1 MEAISG
7 NKLGRIL
14 QITGLISGLLV
25 ISGRGLIFLTLT
37 GGVML
42 SLFEV
47 LMAGVIALVTW
58 RRFE

>member
-1 MEAISG
+1 MEVISG
-7 NKLGRIL
+7 NKLGRNL
-14 QITGLISGLLV
+14 QITGLISGLLI
-25 ISGRGLIFLTLT
+25 ISGRALIFLTLT